1 MTIPDSP
8 LPISPATAAG
18 RQSRWAPAPR
28 PVLLNA
34 YDWTMLEMVAIHQPV
49 TLPQLS
55 RLLGRSEKG
64 CQRTARRLFDAQ
76 LISVL
81 PGPPTDAMS
90 PQNAPTVRGLT
101 EAGARRI
108 GGKRYAPP
116 PAWKLEH
123 ELLVRDVA
131 AWAAA
136 SCQAA
141 GLAPPEIRYAPL
153 LASGLLP
160 DAVLTVPVG
169 EKALCALVECDRS
182 TEPARQWRDKAQ
194 KYARLLAMSD
204 LTDLV
209 GARRRGWRWSAR
221 TWPAAP
227 GWTRC
232 FGRQAWR
239 RGSPRGRCWG
249 KTLSA
254 SGVSPGAAC
263 SRSCQCPTTRL
274 TRAHLVGRH
283 PQAGRTAISARLP
296 YLLPHR
302 LAPRST
308 SRLSLGIRVSLP

>member
-1 MTIPDSP
+1 
-8 LPISPATAAG
+8 
-18 RQSRWAPAPR
+18 
-28 PVLLNA
+28 
-34 YDWTMLEMVAIHQPV
+34 MLETVAAHQPV

-55 RLLGRSEKG
+55 RLVGRSEKG

-76 LISVL
+76 LICVL

-108 GGKRYAPP
+108 GGKCYVPP

-131 AWAAA
+131 AWAAS
-136 SCQAA
+136 SCRAA
-141 GLAPPEIRYAPL
+141 GLGLPAVRYAPP
-153 LASGLLP
+153 LAPGLVP

-209 GARRRGWRWSAR
+209 GRPRARLAVVCPDLARCAWVDGLLREAGVAAWFVPRLVLTRDGFGHWRVSGGGQQPFLPLSYHPSNRG
-221 TWPAAP
+221 AP
-227 GWTRC
+227 GGTAPS
-232 FGRQAWR
+232 GR
-239 RGSPRGRCWG
+239 
-249 KTLSA
+249 
-254 SGVSPGAAC
+254 
-263 SRSCQCPTTRL
+263 
-274 TRAHLVGRH
+274 
-283 PQAGRTAISARLP
+283 
-296 YLLPHR
+296 
-302 LAPRST
+302 
-308 SRLSLGIRVSLP
+308 

>member
-1 MTIPDSP
+1 MTESGAPVPVSP
-8 LPISPATAAG
+8 ETAPG

-34 YDWTMLEMVAIHQPV
+34 YDWAMLETVAVHQPV

-55 RLLGRSEKG
+55 RLLGRSQKG

-76 LISVL
+76 MVCVL
-81 PGPPTDAMS
+81 PGSPTDAMS

-108 GGKRYAPP
+108 GGKRYIPP

-136 SCQAA
+136 SCRVA
-141 GLAPPEIRYAPL
+141 GLAPPEVRYAPL
-153 LASGLLP
+153 LASGLAP

-194 KYARLLAMSD
+194 KYARLLGLPD
-204 LTDLV
+204 LT
-209 GARRRGWRWSAR
+209 A
-221 TWPAAP
+221 
-227 GWTRC
+227 
-232 FGRQAWR
+232 
-239 RGSPRGRCWG
+239 
-249 KTLSA
+249 
-254 SGVSPGAAC
+254 
-263 SRSCQCPTTRL
+263 
-274 TRAHLVGRH
+274 LVGR
-283 PQAGRTAISARLP
+283 PRARLAVVCP
-296 YLLPHR
+296 DLARCAWVDGLLR
-302 LAPRST
+302 EAGVAAWFASRSVLD
-308 SRLSLGIRVSLP
+308 RDDFGGWRVSGGGVQPFLPPSNHPSSRAGTGGTAP

>member
-1 MTIPDSP
+1 VTRPDSP
-8 LPISPATAAG
+8 VPISPATASG

-34 YDWTMLEMVAIHQPV
+34 YDWAMLEMAAIHQPV

-76 LISVL
+76 LISVF

-123 ELLVRDVA
+123 ELMVRDVA

-136 SCQAA
+136 ACQAA
-141 GLAPPEIRYAPL
+141 GLAPPEVRYAPL

-209 GARRRGWRWSAR
+209 GR
-221 TWPAAP
+221 P
-227 GWTRC
+227 
-232 FGRQAWR
+232 
-239 RGSPRGRCWG
+239 
-249 KTLSA
+249 K
-254 SGVSPGAAC
+254 
-263 SRSCQCPTTRL
+263 
-274 TRAHLVGRH
+274 
-283 PQAGRTAISARLP
+283 ARLAVVCP
-296 YLLPHR
+296 NLARCAWVDALLR
-302 LAPRST
+302 EAGVAAWFAPRSV
-308 SRLSLGIRVSLP
+308 LGQDAFGQWRVSGGGLQPFLPVSNHPSNQGAPGGTAPSGR

>member
-1 MTIPDSP
+1 
-8 LPISPATAAG
+8 
-18 RQSRWAPAPR
+18 
-28 PVLLNA
+28 
-34 YDWTMLEMVAIHQPV
+34 
-49 TLPQLS
+49 
-55 RLLGRSEKG
+55 
-64 CQRTARRLFDAQ
+64 
-76 LISVL
+76 
-81 PGPPTDAMS
+81 MS

-136 SCQAA
+136 SCRAA
-141 GLAPPEIRYAPL
+141 GLAPPEVRYTPQ

-209 GARRRGWRWSAR
+209 GRPKARLAVVCPNLARCAWVDALLREAGVAAWFASRSVLGQDAFGQWRVSGGGLQPFLPGSNHPSNRG
-221 TWPAAP
+221 
-227 GWTRC
+227 
-232 FGRQAWR
+232 
-239 RGSPRGRCWG
+239 
-249 KTLSA
+249 A
-254 SGVSPGAAC
+254 SGG
-263 SRSCQCPTTRL
+263 
-274 TRAHLVGRH
+274 
-283 PQAGRTAISARLP
+283 TAPS
-296 YLLPHR
+296 
-302 LAPRST
+302 
-308 SRLSLGIRVSLP
+308 GW

>member
-1 MTIPDSP
+1 MPDP
-8 LPISPATAAG
+8 LLPISPATAAG

-34 YDWTMLEMVAIHQPV
+34 YDWAMLEMAAIHQPV

-76 LISVL
+76 LICVL
-81 PGPPTDAMS
+81 PGPPTNAMS

-136 SCQAA
+136 SCRAA
-141 GLAPPEIRYAPL
+141 GLAPPEVRYAPL
-153 LASGLLP
+153 LAFGLLP

-209 GARRRGWRWSAR
+209 GR
-221 TWPAAP
+221 
-227 GWTRC
+227 
-232 FGRQAWR
+232 
-239 RGSPRGRCWG
+239 PR
-249 KTLSA
+249 
-254 SGVSPGAAC
+254 
-263 SRSCQCPTTRL
+263 
-274 TRAHLVGRH
+274 
-283 PQAGRTAISARLP
+283 ARLAVVCP
-296 YLLPHR
+296 DLARCAWVDTLLR
-302 LAPRST
+302 EAGVAAWFAPRSAIGQDT
-308 SRLSLGIRVSLP
+308 FGQWRVSGGGMQPFLPVSNHLSNQGASGGTAP